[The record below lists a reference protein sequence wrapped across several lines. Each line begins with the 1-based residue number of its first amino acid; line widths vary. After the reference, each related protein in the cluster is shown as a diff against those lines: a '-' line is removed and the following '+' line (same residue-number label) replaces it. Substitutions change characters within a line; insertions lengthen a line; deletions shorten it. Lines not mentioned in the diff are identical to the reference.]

1 MEIIV
6 SISCPA
12 WRTDLPDA
20 EAWCREAAAA
30 ALAASAPAVSGAGTE
45 LSVVLA
51 DDADVRA
58 LNHTFRGQDRA
69 TNVLSFAASSR
80 AERQR
85 LPAGAPHLLGDVVIS
100 YETVRAE
107 AAAQGKTL
115 REHLGHL
122 VVHGVLHLAG
132 YDHRAKAET
141 DAMEAL
147 ETEIL
152 ERMGIRDP
160 YLYRETLAV

>member
-1 MEIIV
+1 M
-6 SISCPA
+6 
-12 WRTDLPDA
+12 
-20 EAWCREAAAA
+20 
-30 ALAASAPAVSGAGTE
+30 SGTGTE

-51 DDADVRA
+51 DDAEVRT
-58 LNHTFRGQDRA
+58 LNRAFRGQDRA
-69 TNVLSFAASSR
+69 TNVLSFPASSS

-85 LPAGAPHLLGDVVIS
+85 LPTGAPLLLGDVVLS
-100 YETVRAE
+100 YQTVRAE

-132 YDHRAKAET
+132 YDHQAEAET
-141 DAMEAL
+141 ADMEAL

-160 YLYRETLAV
+160 YLYRETLTV

>member
-1 MEIIV
+1 MEINV
-6 SISCPA
+6 SISCAA

-30 ALAASAPAVSGAGTE
+30 ALAASAPALSGAGTE

-51 DDADVRA
+51 DDAEVRT
-58 LNHTFRGQDRA
+58 LNRAFRGQDRA
-69 TNVLSFAASSR
+69 TNVLSFPASSS

-85 LPAGAPHLLGDVVIS
+85 LPTGAPLLLGDVVIS
-100 YETVRAE
+100 YQTVRAE

-115 REHLGHL
+115 REHVGHL
-122 VVHGVLHLAG
+122 VVHGVLHLTG
-132 YDHRAKAET
+132 CDHQAEAEA
-141 DAMEAL
+141 DDMEAL

-160 YLYRETLAV
+160 YLYRETLVV